1 MQTIRLDEEGLTI
14 AALVVGSTVSPPA
27 SAP

>member
-14 AALVVGSTVSPPA
+14 AALVAVAAKIGEVA
-27 SAP
+27 